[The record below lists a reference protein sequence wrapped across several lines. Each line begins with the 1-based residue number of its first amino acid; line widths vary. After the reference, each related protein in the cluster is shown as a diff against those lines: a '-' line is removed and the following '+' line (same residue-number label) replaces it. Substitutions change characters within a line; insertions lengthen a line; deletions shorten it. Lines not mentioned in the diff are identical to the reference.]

1 MKLRLSIDDENG
13 SRQYESADVEDLR
26 DAADLLREIA
36 TEHDPDARHK
46 PGSAIRVKRVDL
58 TWEA

>member
-13 SRQYESADVEDLR
+13 SRQYESADVKDLR
-26 DAADLLREIA
+26 DAADLLHSIAREH
-36 TEHDPDARHK
+36 EPDARHRT
-46 PGSAIRVKRVDL
+46 GSAVRIKRIDL

>member
-13 SRQYESADVEDLR
+13 PRQYEYTEVEYLR

-46 PGSAIRVKRVDL
+46 PGSAVRIKRVDL